1 MRNLILMIMLAIAA
15 SVANAGEDDK
25 LAVEQSAADD
35 DDAER
40 TAEHSNATTDTT
52 DEAKEAEDDALPNG
66 YRAKVR
72 DGETVYCRKEKVLGT
87 RFPEEFCFNRLQLK
101 EIERRKRSMQDD
113 VARNQRTCS
122 TGSACSGGG

>member
-1 MRNLILMIMLAIAA
+1 MRNLILMTMLAIAA
-15 SVANAGEDDK
+15 GVSNAGEDDK
-25 LAVEQSAADD
+25 LAVEQSVTDV
-35 DDAER
+35 AER

-52 DEAKEAEDDALPNG
+52 DEAKEVEDDALPNG